1 VPNHTR
7 AALQAAASNL
17 LLLENKKRVCGDGR
31 RQRRAFL
38 TDQTQ
43 LYLGKRTSKAI
54 YIVLSNKN
62 WSLASG
68 SKRGRK
74 MQKRVIVKIKK
85 DNTELSLREVLEKI
99 KEIQDQHPDL
109 DIFFDGDEYAICS
122 RPRKASP

>member
-1 VPNHTR
+1 VILLDPVFTR
-7 AALQAAASNL
+7 VSSAPARVQAPARVAFAL
-17 LLLENKKRVCGDGR
+17 C
-31 RQRRAFL
+31 
-38 TDQTQ
+38 
-43 LYLGKRTSKAI
+43 KAI

-68 SKRGRK
+68 SKRGWK

-122 RPRKASP
+122 RPRKASL